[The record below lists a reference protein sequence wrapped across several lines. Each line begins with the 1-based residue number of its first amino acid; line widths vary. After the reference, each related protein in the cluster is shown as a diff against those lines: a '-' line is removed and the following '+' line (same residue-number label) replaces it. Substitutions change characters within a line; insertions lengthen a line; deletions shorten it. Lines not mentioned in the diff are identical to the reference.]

1 MCQSLNCPSEGAI
14 SVHNHIV
21 ELLAVGTVG
30 LPLPG
35 AVGEARDLDL
45 LAAVRTTNAEDIGVV
60 AVLVVDTHV
69 ITEQGATLGANRISV
84 SGQSVGSTQ
93 GSGCDDG
100 GGEELLEHGFVVW
113 YVKIITGLGGPV
125 NP

>member
-1 MCQSLNCPSEGAI
+1 MSFDAYSMAQKRTPGGVRCASSLNCPSEGAVG
-14 SVHNHIV
+14 VHNHIV

-60 AVLVVDTHV
+60 AVLVVDTDV
-69 ITEQGATLGANRISV
+69 ITEQGAALSA
-84 SGQSVGSTQ
+84 
-93 GSGCDDG
+93 D
-100 GGEELLEHGFVVW
+100 
-113 YVKIITGLGGPV
+113 
-125 NP
+125 